1 MGELYWLC
9 QPFSGNYTFNH
20 LHCMIVRH
28 AFHPISH
35 MWLMK
40 FSSFIFAQQ
49 LPIFNSLLHS
59 ALVFKLPEKTFP
71 LFNANFWSRS
81 CIFLTFLKSYLPCSY
96 PLLPPN
102 MSWKQTAAVV
112 LKKPSSTFNTAEAWP
127 SLTLWWSHWPSIPQL
142 PHDGLLNTAASATFT
157 RTGRGPRSGSL
168 SVRQIQP
175 CQQQLSVF
183 VVSSYLVSAAIF
195 ICKTCVR
202 SLVDNMAAACLAPQM
217 IYMSHRKAIC
227 YLTLKYQKRLN
238 QFLQILLSPS
248 TTSACLFRVQ
258 FQRMIKLFK
267 IQVVKSHFWILFQI
281 LLKRNPSV
289 VLKCLM
295 TIFPPCSWGL
305 SEFVF
310 CHVHWNISTRCW
322 RQIKTDFQMRSSE
335 WWSMLTVVPVC
346 YSPLL
351 LWDFLFNKKSSCS

>member
-1 MGELYWLC
+1 MTPELADDRGTGRYKVSFIYKGHSLTFFFQSVTLNGELYRLC

-59 ALVFKLPEKTFP
+59 ALVFKPPEETFP

-81 CIFLTFLKSYLPCSY
+81 CIFSTFLKSDLPCSY

-127 SLTLWWSHWPSIPQL
+127 SLTLWWPSIPQL
-142 PHDGLLNTAASATFT
+142 PHDGLLNTAASATST

-175 CQQQLSVF
+175 HINN
-183 VVSSYLVSAAIF
+183 SYQ
-195 ICKTCVR
+195 
-202 SLVDNMAAACLAPQM
+202 CL
-217 IYMSHRKAIC
+217 
-227 YLTLKYQKRLN
+227 L
-238 QFLQILLSPS
+238 
-248 TTSACLFRVQ
+248 CLH
-258 FQRMIKLFK
+258 I
-267 IQVVKSHFWILFQI
+267 
-281 LLKRNPSV
+281 
-289 VLKCLM
+289 
-295 TIFPPCSWGL
+295 
-305 SEFVF
+305 
-310 CHVHWNISTRCW
+310 
-322 RQIKTDFQMRSSE
+322 
-335 WWSMLTVVPVC
+335 
-346 YSPLL
+346 
-351 LWDFLFNKKSSCS
+351 